1 MRLLAT
7 GGQKCRFSCTQ
18 KIRTHVVDGKPGLL
32 DNPRYIEFD
41 AALCGTFG
49 CDVRFHTEI

>member
-18 KIRTHVVDGKPGLL
+18 KIRTHVVDGKPGPL